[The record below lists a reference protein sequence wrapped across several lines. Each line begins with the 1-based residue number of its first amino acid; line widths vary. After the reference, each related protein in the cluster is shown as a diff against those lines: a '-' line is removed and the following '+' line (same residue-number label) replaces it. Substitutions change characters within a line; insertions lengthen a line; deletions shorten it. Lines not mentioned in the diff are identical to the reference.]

1 MNSDFKILYVMNAL
15 RDGDYEILPAS
26 ISEGTVYK
34 IKYKGSLDVEGIERG
49 FLYIPEGSAVKGHS
63 HNKDLEFYKLVSG
76 FMSVEGVPA
85 EINIC
90 GFGYSHGID
99 LVPVDTIVETCK
111 MNEIFLGETLDSYTS
126 KYSYLKREQK
136 I

>member
-15 RDGDYEILPAS
+15 KNGDYEILPAS
-26 ISEGTVYK
+26 ISEGRVYK
-34 IKYKGSLDVEGIERG
+34 IRYKGSLDGEGIERG
-49 FLYIPEGSAVKGHS
+49 FLYIPKNSAVRGHS

-99 LVPVDTIVETCK
+99 AVPVDTIVETCK
-111 MNEIFLGETLDSYTS
+111 MNELFLGETLDSYIS
-126 KYSYLKREQK
+126 KYSYLKR
-136 I
+136 